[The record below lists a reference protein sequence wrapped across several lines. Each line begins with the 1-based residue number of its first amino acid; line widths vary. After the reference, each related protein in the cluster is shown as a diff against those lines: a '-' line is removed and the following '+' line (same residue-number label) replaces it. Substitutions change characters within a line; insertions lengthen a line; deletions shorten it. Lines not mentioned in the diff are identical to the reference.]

1 MSYRHVTDRADYAD
15 FAGGAVLRSAPGF
28 PAFPVRLGSE
38 IFQRATALRGGDR
51 PAVLWDPCC
60 GSGYLLT
67 VLGLLHRRSIG
78 AVLAT
83 DAAEPALDLARR
95 NLALLDPRALQ
106 ERAAELD
113 ARAEEFGKPSYRE
126 AAESARRLGRT
137 LAEDGGPLPVGVRR
151 ANAFDREEL
160 AAAVAAT
167 GVVPDLVLTDV
178 PYGEQT
184 DWLGADDD
192 AGVPEMLTA
201 VAAVLPDHAVLAVT
215 VRGRRVPLGGVRA
228 RESFKIGT
236 RAVALLTADQLR

>member
-38 IFQRATALRGGDR
+38 IFQRAMALRGSDR

-95 NLALLDPRALQ
+95 NLALLDPRALR

-137 LAEDGGPLPVGVRR
+137 LAEDGGPLPATARR
-151 ANAFDREEL
+151 ANAFDRAEL
-160 AAAVAAT
+160 TAAVAGIA
-167 GVVPDLVLTDV
+167 PDVVLTDV

-201 VAAVLPDHAVLAVT
+201 VASALPDRAVLAVT
-215 VRGRRVPLGGVRA
+215 VRGRRVPLGGIRA